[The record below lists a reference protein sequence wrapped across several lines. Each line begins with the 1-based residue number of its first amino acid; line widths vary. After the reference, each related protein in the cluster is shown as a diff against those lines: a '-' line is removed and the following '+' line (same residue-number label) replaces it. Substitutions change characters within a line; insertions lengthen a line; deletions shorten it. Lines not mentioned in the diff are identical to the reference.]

1 MVLKY
6 DLEKIKAFLTDFHNM
21 TGLTVSFWDAEM
33 NQLAFMPQ
41 KMPAFCQL
49 IKQVPLGKKAC
60 LTCDKKL
67 IVECNRKLKPITAK
81 CHAGLVDT
89 AMPIMYHEK
98 PLGFILFGQIKD
110 GSLTHEESESLLREL
125 GKKLSIPEE
134 KLAEAYQ
141 STKKLLPQAIES
153 TANILHYATLQLLIS
168 KTIDMGDHTFINQ
181 IDEYLKENL
190 ENPLSVSGIC
200 EEFKVSKNRLYALWK
215 KHFDIT
221 VADYIL
227 HLRLEKAKH
236 LLTDTDLRVHTV
248 CSMVG
253 IPDYN
258 YFSKLF
264 KKHCGYS
271 CREYRNRFPLILEN
285 K

>member
-6 DLEKIKAFLTDFHNM
+6 DLDKIKAFLTDFHNM

-41 KMPAFCQL
+41 KMPTFCEL
-49 IKQVPLGKKAC
+49 IKQVPTGKKAC
-60 LTCDKKL
+60 LTCDKRL
-67 IVECNRKLKPITAK
+67 IVECNRQLKPITAK

-89 AMPIMYHEK
+89 AMPIMYQDK

-110 GSLTHEESESLLREL
+110 GSLTEEESEKLLREL
-125 GKKLSIPEE
+125 GKKLS
-134 KLAEAYQ
+134 LAEDKLKVAYR
-141 STKKLLPQAIES
+141 SAKKLLPQAIES

-168 KTIDMGDHTFINQ
+168 KTIDMGDHTLINQ
-181 IDEYLKENL
+181 IDEYLKQNL
-190 ENPLSVSGIC
+190 ENPLSVSQIC
-200 EEFKVSKNRLYALWK
+200 EEFGVSKNRLYALWK
-215 KHFDIT
+215 KHFDGT

-227 HLRLEKAKH
+227 NLRLEKAKH
-236 LLTDTDLRVHTV
+236 LLADTDLRVHTI
-248 CSMVG
+248 CTMVG

-264 KKHCGYS
+264 KKHYGTS
-271 CREYRNRFPLILEN
+271 CRDYRKQFPLNL

>member
-6 DLEKIKAFLTDFHNM
+6 DLDKIKAFLLDFHNM
-21 TGLTVSFWDAEM
+21 TGLTVSFWDADM

-41 KMPAFCQL
+41 EMPAFCKL
-49 IKQVPLGKKAC
+49 IKNVPKGKKAC
-60 LTCDKKL
+60 LTCDKLL
-67 IVECNRKLKPITAK
+67 IAECNRQMKPITAK

-89 AMPIMYHEK
+89 AMPIIYKEK
-98 PLGFILFGQIKD
+98 TLGFILFGQIKD
-110 GSLTHEESESLLREL
+110 GTLTAEEINQLLEQKSLEFSLPFEQLAL
-125 GKKLSIPEE
+125 TYNAMKKLH
-134 KLAEAYQ
+134 
-141 STKKLLPQAIES
+141 PQAIQS
-153 TANILHYATLQLLIS
+153 TTNILYYATLQLLIS
-168 KTIDMGDHTFINQ
+168 KTIDLGDHTLINQ
-181 IDEYLKENL
+181 IDEYMRNNL
-190 ENPLSVSGIC
+190 QNPLSVSIIC
-200 EEFKVSKNRLYALWK
+200 EEFKISKNRLYSLWK

-236 LLTDTDLRVHTV
+236 LLANSDLKVHHI
-248 CSMVG
+248 CAEVG

-264 KKHCGYS
+264 KKHYGYS
-271 CREYRNRFPLILEN
+271 CREYRKQFPLIL

>member
-6 DLEKIKAFLTDFHNM
+6 DLDKIKAFLTDFHNM

-33 NQLAFMPQ
+33 NQLAFMPP

-49 IKQVPLGKKAC
+49 IKQVPAGKKAC
-60 LTCDKKL
+60 LTCDKRI
-67 IVECNRKLKPITAK
+67 IVECNRQLKPITAK

-89 AMPIMYHEK
+89 AMPIMYQEK

-110 GSLTHEESESLLREL
+110 GSLTLEETNDLLFGL
-125 GKKLSIPEE
+125 SKKLSLPVE
-134 KLAEAYQ
+134 KLSEAYQ
-141 STKKLLPQAIES
+141 ATKKLLPEAIES
-153 TANILHYATLQLLIS
+153 TANILYYATLQLLIS
-168 KTIDMGDHTFINQ
+168 KTIDMGDHTLINQ
-181 IDEYLKENL
+181 IDEYVKQNL

-215 KHFDIT
+215 KHFDTT

-227 HLRLEKAKH
+227 ILRLEKAKH

-248 CSMVG
+248 CNMVG

-264 KKHCGYS
+264 KKHSGYS
-271 CREYRNRFPLILEN
+271 CREYRNRFPFIPES